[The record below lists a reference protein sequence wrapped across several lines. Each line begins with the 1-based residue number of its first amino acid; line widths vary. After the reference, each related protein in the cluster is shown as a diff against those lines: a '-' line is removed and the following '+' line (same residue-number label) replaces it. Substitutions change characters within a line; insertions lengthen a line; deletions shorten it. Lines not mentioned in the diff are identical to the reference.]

1 MLEFC
6 IQYSRY
12 FHSTLFTLMLLGVAH
27 IDFYSNQEIEGFFL
41 PQKSQLLL
49 SFQIKLFVEN

>member
-1 MLEFC
+1 MLEFS

-27 IDFYSNQEIEGFFL
+27 IDFYSNQEIGVFFTTKITTTL
-41 PQKSQLLL
+41 KFS
-49 SFQIKLFVEN
+49 N